1 MSMQNVKRWQWIL
14 ISLIIGAGFGYI
26 AHLPTADWHSAF
38 GKTISQQ
45 EFEEGLV
52 REQSGL
58 KWFRNL
64 VVYPESID
72 DGNKQLK
79 LLIVSG
85 EYFDGRLQDQNGT
98 RVAVWNPRCF
108 IAEGAYM
115 PITPNSRSK
124 DTGTVIDYLKTVKG
138 ASFAYAWWRDPAWA
152 IGLWTAGSFLVI
164 GLIWPTLINLIAF
177 ASLSRPR
184 EEKGIDLSKVSS
196 GSSQPAPPK
205 EVDLEAAAK
214 MAAELEGKLGVDAGA
229 TPQQQQQQ
237 KHQPLPPPVLTAGAL
252 DSLSEEERRARE
264 FGQDRDDF
272 YPTDRHAHPKEKNFQ
287 PKEDK
292 LKP

>member
-1 MSMQNVKRWQWIL
+1 MVWMRWGYRKVCGNSLCGGVPMSIQNVKRWQWIL

-72 DGNKQLK
+72 DGNEQLK

-85 EYFDGRLQDQNGT
+85 EYFDGRLLDQNGT

-108 IAEGAYM
+108 IAEGTYM
-115 PITPNSRSK
+115 PITPNARSK
-124 DTGTVIDYLKTVKG
+124 ETGTVLDYLKTVKG

-152 IGLWTAGSFLVI
+152 IGLWTAGSFVVI

-177 ASLSRPR
+177 GSLNQPK

-196 GSSQPAPPK
+196 GTSKSAPPK

-214 MAAELEGKLGVDAGA
+214 MAAELEAKIKADAGA
-229 TPQQQQQQ
+229 PSQHKPQ
-237 KHQPLPPPVLTAGAL
+237 KAAPAAPVLSGGTLEA
-252 DSLSEEERRARE
+252 DMTEQERQAKE
-264 FGQDRDDF
+264 FG
-272 YPTDRHAHPKEKNFQ
+272 KER
-287 PKEDK
+287 
-292 LKP
+292 

>member
-1 MSMQNVKRWQWIL
+1 MSIQNVKRWQWIL

-85 EYFDGRLQDQNGT
+85 
-98 RVAVWNPRCF
+98 
-108 IAEGAYM
+108 
-115 PITPNSRSK
+115 
-124 DTGTVIDYLKTVKG
+124 TVLDYLKTVKG

-152 IGLWTAGSFLVI
+152 IGLWTAGSFVVI

-177 ASLSRPR
+177 GSFNQPK

-196 GSSQPAPPK
+196 GTSKSAPPK

-214 MAAELEGKLGVDAGA
+214 MAAELEAKIKADAGA
-229 TPQQQQQQ
+229 PSQHKPQ
-237 KHQPLPPPVLTAGAL
+237 KAAPAAPVLSGGTLEA
-252 DSLSEEERRARE
+252 DMTEQERQAKE
-264 FGQDRDDF
+264 FGKERDDF
-272 YPTDRHAHPKEKNFQ
+272 YPTERHVHPKED
-287 PKEDK
+287 PGE
-292 LKP
+292 

>member
-14 ISLIIGAGFGYI
+14 MSLIIGAGFGYI
-26 AHLPTADWHSAF
+26 AHLPTADWRSAF
-38 GKTISQQ
+38 GNTISQQ

-58 KWFRNL
+58 KWFRNV
-64 VVYPESID
+64 VVYPESIE

-115 PITPNSRSK
+115 PITPNARSK
-124 DTGTVIDYLKTVKG
+124 DTGTVIDYLRSVKG

-152 IGLWTAGSFLVI
+152 IGLWTAGSFVVI

-177 ASLSRPR
+177 GSLSRPKD
-184 EEKGIDLSKVSS
+184 EKGIDLSKVSLGTS
-196 GSSQPAPPK
+196 RPVSPK
-205 EVDLEAAAK
+205 EIDLEAAAK
-214 MAAELEGKLGVDAGA
+214 MAAELEGKLGVDVTVPPA
-229 TPQQQQQQ
+229 QQ
-237 KHQPLPPPVLTAGAL
+237 KVEKEKPATPVLTAGAL
-252 DSLSEEERRARE
+252 ESTMSEQERLAKE
-264 FGQDRDDF
+264 FGKERDDF
-272 YPTDRHAHPKEKNFQ
+272 YPTERHAHPKGD
-287 PKEDK
+287 PKKEGGN
-292 LKP
+292 P

>member
-115 PITPNSRSK
+115 PITPNARSK
-124 DTGTVIDYLKTVKG
+124 ETGTVLDYLKTVKG

-152 IGLWTAGSFLVI
+152 IGLWTAGSFVII

-177 ASLSRPR
+177 GSLSRPK

-196 GSSQPAPPK
+196 GSSKSAPPK

-214 MAAELEGKLGVDAGA
+214 MAAELEAKIKAEAGVPSHPKPPTDASA
-229 TPQQQQQQ
+229 A
-237 KHQPLPPPVLTAGAL
+237 PVLSGSAL
-252 DSLSEEERRARE
+252 EADMTEEERQAKE
-264 FGQDRDDF
+264 FGKERDDF
-272 YPTDRHAHPKEKNFQ
+272 YPTERHAHPKSDSKEEKKNHQ
-287 PKEDK
+287 
-292 LKP
+292 